1 LVVEDGGKQ
10 EATGT
15 LDRLAERG
23 QEALKRISAEV
34 DRNPRMHDAKER
46 IEKVGRITL
55 HQLNIA
61 LEDEVA
67 ELRKQIARLD
77 KRIAKLEKEAGA
89 KS

>member
-1 LVVEDGGKQ
+1 MDDVKKQ

-23 QEALKRISAEV
+23 QGALKRISAEV
-34 DRNPRMHDAKER
+34 DKNPRMHEAKER

-61 LEDEVA
+61 PEDEVA
-67 ELRKQIARLD
+67 ELRKEVARLE
-77 KRIAKLEKEAGA
+77 KRLAKLEKEVGA
-89 KS
+89 RS

>member
-1 LVVEDGGKQ
+1 MEGTQKQ
-10 EATGT
+10 ETASGT

-23 QEALKRISAEV
+23 QDALKRISAEV
-34 DRNPRMHDAKER
+34 DKNPRMHEAKER
-46 IEKVGRITL
+46 IEKVGRSTL

-67 ELRKQIARLD
+67 DLRKQVDRLE
-77 KRIAKLEKEAGA
+77 KRLAKLEKDAGA